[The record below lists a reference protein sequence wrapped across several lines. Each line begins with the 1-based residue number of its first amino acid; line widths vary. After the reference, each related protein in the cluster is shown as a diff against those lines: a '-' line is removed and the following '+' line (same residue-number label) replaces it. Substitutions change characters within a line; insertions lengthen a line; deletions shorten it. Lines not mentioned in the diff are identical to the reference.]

1 MICKYF
7 VKKYFIFLIFPFVF
21 IPEWAEA
28 RVQTINTRIEEWD
41 THKEKPGPV
50 KDTSFGITIEIPF
63 DTFRGAKKLPTSV
76 TITVK
81 EADIELSSVMR
92 SVEIVS
98 RSLHGNLPQMDAFFS
113 RIHSKKDSLCENS
126 SLKHLSIC
134 HDIQIIQRFNTSLN
148 SFRNSVEAQLSDR
161 ILYPQAYDPDK
172 SLTEDDFK
180 TAISLLD
187 TDCPQ
192 TCSNTDI
199 AKAIRHSSPEKY
211 QQLYDKI
218 KNKDKN
224 CQKIILE
231 KFAKVLMNEDFPT
244 NCQDEKNKH
253 HTVCKNMLKDITII
267 SNRFKALTELAY
279 EPKVLQTTEAQ
290 AYCLECALQ
299 SNNTESLNEFLD
311 ILDGQNRCL
320 DLNPEEE
327 KTIHSSTGLKPYT
340 VKKEAGDSYSI
351 SLTMQFSSAEDY
363 DGFVPSDQVPDHY
376 MQKAQECLQQAPQ
389 KMVGP
394 ENEKLRITIDNP
406 INNPSVC
413 DENAINYILIGSS
426 SQRDNS
432 KKYSSDIDCPAIT
445 YQILRLLGLR
455 DQPTEQHRGFHVQ
468 PETGNITAA
477 LEVNPGQVEKLQEA
491 DHRIQW
497 DHNCR
502 ITISKNIES
511 D

>member
-1 MICKYF
+1 M
-7 VKKYFIFLIFPFVF
+7 
-21 IPEWAEA
+21 PEWAAMGLQAVEKGT
-28 RVQTINTRIEEWD
+28 QEWSHSKQLSGLHGLQGA
-41 THKEKPGPV
+41 T
-50 KDTSFGITIEIPF
+50 FGITLSIPF
-63 DTFRGAKKLPTSV
+63 DTFRGVTQLPTSV
-76 TITVK
+76 TIKVK
-81 EADIELSSVMR
+81 EANIELSSVMR
-92 SVEIVS
+92 GIEMVS

-134 HDIQIIQRFNTSLN
+134 HDIQIIQRFNTSLS
-148 SFRNSVEAQLSDR
+148 SFRNNVEAQLSDR

-180 TAISLLD
+180 IAIGLLD

-218 KNKDKN
+218 KNKDQN

-231 KFAKVLMNEDFPT
+231 KFAKILMNEDFPID
-244 NCQDEKNKH
+244 CQEEVNKD
-253 HTVCKNMLKDITII
+253 HTVCKNMLKDITIT
-267 SNRFKALTELAY
+267 SNRFKALIELAY

-340 VKKEAGDSYSI
+340 VKKEADGSYSI

-376 MQKAQECLQQAPQ
+376 MQKAQECLQQASQ

-394 ENEKLRITIDNP
+394 ENEKLQVMINSPID
-406 INNPSVC
+406 NPSVC
-413 DENAINYILIGSS
+413 DENTINYILIGSS
-426 SQRDNS
+426 SKRDNN

-445 YQILRLLGLR
+445 YQILHLLGLHNES
-455 DQPTEQHRGFHVQ
+455 TEQHKGFHVQ
-468 PETGNITAA
+468 SETGNITANS
-477 LEVNPGQVEKLQEA
+477 ETNPAQVQKIQEKE
-491 DHRIQW
+491 HRIQLTP
-497 DHNCR
+497 NCQ
-502 ITISKNIES
+502 ITLSKNIES